1 MSIAWGTTKRPLNHQ
16 GGNLAKYLEIYTQQV
31 YTSCNLERTL
41 WRHKGHQ
48 HLTDNGLQTSKLL
61 FPLITFMFYSSPAL
75 PVLFY
80 SSPDSIGFFQ
90 ASKRLPECSLRINVS
105 PRKGF
110 WYRGNCWRICGTHFN
125 QYHLAVGGSKI
136 NLQRINESLNAPL
149 SLILMDVPLQR
160 LLNVDLK
167 NIHPP
172 LLRHR
177 IVKGRKSCGE
187 M

>member
-1 MSIAWGTTKRPLNHQ
+1 MVQSSGQQMATRQVIYPSNKPIVRVSSAVYKPPNCFFSY
-16 GGNLAKYLEIYTQQV
+16 YLYVLQLSSSTGAVLQL
-31 YTSCNLERTL
+31 S
-41 WRHKGHQ
+41 RHYRVF
-48 HLTDNGLQTSKLL
+48 S
-61 FPLITFMFYSSPAL
+61 
-75 PVLFY
+75 
-80 SSPDSIGFFQ
+80 GFKE
-90 ASKRLPECSLRINVS
+90 ASECSLRINVS

-110 WYRGNCWRICGTHFN
+110 WYGCNCWRICGTHFN

-149 SLILMDVPLQR
+149 SLILTDVPLQR
-160 LLNVDLK
+160 LLNVDFK

-177 IVKGRKSCGE
+177 IVKGRKSWGE